1 MVQFAASHGRTPDRG
16 PADEEERMKVLI
28 AGGGIGGLVL
38 ALGLHRAGI
47 AAEIYE
53 SVEALRPRGVGIN
66 LLPHAVKELTALGLL
81 DDLRRTGIETAELLY
96 FNKYG
101 KRIWREDRGLA
112 AGYRWPQF
120 SIHRG
125 RLHMLLLATVE
136 ARLGKGALRTGHH
149 LAEFTERGDRVEATF
164 VDRATGEVAAR
175 AAGDVLIGADGIHSV
190 VRKSFYPR
198 EGVPRFSGRLLWRAV
213 TETVPFL
220 TGRSMI
226 MAGHQDRKFV
236 AYPICPETAARG
248 RSLVNWIAEMTV
260 GGEEPATRDW
270 DRLADRNL
278 FAAAYAS
285 WQWDWLDVPALIA
298 GAGEIYEYP
307 LVDRDPLPRWSIG
320 RVTLLGD
327 AAHPMYPIGS
337 NGASQAILDA
347 RALTEA
353 LAAAAGDGVAALQRY
368 EAARLGPTSAI
379 VLANRQN
386 GPEQVMQIVEERA
399 PNGFTDLDAVIA
411 PSELAEIA
419 GRYKQI
425 AGFDRDRLNQG
436 AAPPAR

>member
-1 MVQFAASHGRTPDRG
+1 
-16 PADEEERMKVLI
+16 MKVLI

-38 ALGLHRAGI
+38 ALGLHQVGI
-47 AAEIYE
+47 ETEIYE
-53 SVEALRPRGVGIN
+53 SVDVLRPLGVGIN

-96 FNKYG
+96 FNKSG
-101 KRIWREDRGLA
+101 QRIWREPRGIA

-125 RLHMLLLATVE
+125 RLHMLLLAAVA
-136 ARLGKGALRTGHH
+136 ARLGKGAVRTGHH
-149 LAEFTERGDRVEATF
+149 LADFAERGNQVQATF
-164 VDRATGEVAAR
+164 IDRATGQIVTR
-175 AAGDVLIGADGIHSV
+175 ATGDILIGADGTHSV
-190 VRKSFYPR
+190 VRKTFFPR
-198 EGVPRFSGRLLWRAV
+198 EGVPRFSGRLMWRAV
-213 TETVPFL
+213 TEASAFL

-226 MAGHQDRKFV
+226 MAGYQDLKFV
-236 AYPICPETAARG
+236 AYPICPDTAARG
-248 RSLVNWIAEMTV
+248 RSLVNWIAELTV
-260 GGEEPATRDW
+260 GGEEPSTRDW
-270 DRLADRNL
+270 NRRADRAI
-278 FAAAYAS
+278 FASRYES
-285 WQWDWLDVPALIA
+285 WNWEWLDVPGLIA
-298 GAGEIYEYP
+298 GAEEVYEYP
-307 LVDRDPLPRWSIG
+307 LVDRDPLPHWSIG

-347 RALTEA
+347 RALTDA
-353 LAAAAGDGVAALQRY
+353 LAMAEGDAVAALQRY

-399 PNGFTDLDAVIA
+399 PDGFTDLDAVI
-411 PSELAEIA
+411 SQQELEEISI
-419 GRYKQI
+419 RYKQL

-436 AAPPAR
+436 TATRR